1 MYYILELNNK
11 HTLILSFIFQVLVI
25 KLGLATLE
33 VELFKTTT
41 VAPLEELGVEG
52 GNQVPPAETFSTK
65 VASPVLN

>member
-1 MYYILELNNK
+1 M
-11 HTLILSFIFQVLVI
+11 LVI
-25 KLGLATLE
+25 KLGLAMLE

-41 VAPLEELGVEG
+41 VAPLEELAVEV